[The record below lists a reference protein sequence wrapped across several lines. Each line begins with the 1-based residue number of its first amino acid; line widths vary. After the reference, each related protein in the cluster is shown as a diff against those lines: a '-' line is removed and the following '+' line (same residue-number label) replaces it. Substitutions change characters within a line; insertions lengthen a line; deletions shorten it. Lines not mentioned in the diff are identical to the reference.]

1 MWLSVQVWVCVSV
14 CASLIPVALLWTVAE
29 RQETRGTTVIYLQS
43 RAASFEMENGNGN
56 ENATNALQMLTVCLL
71 APGCWKSF

>member
-1 MWLSVQVWVCVSV
+1 
-14 CASLIPVALLWTVAE
+14 VAE
-29 RQETRGTTVIYLQS
+29 RQETRGTIVIYLQS